1 MNEPTLRARV
11 DLYCPALRRALI
23 KVRPEYFQWSPDR
36 QERYAVTTPEA
47 DAVMLNVA
55 LIKELFGHTAS
66 SRDAGVACVDS
77 LSRAELAVWN
87 EVLLPYRGIGED
99 CFYWDE
105 LLLEGIAILDFPSL
119 RAFDETY
126 WRFQG
131 NLSGICDLDLAGKPY
146 RGSFYLDAAQLRIA
160 GRCRRVRLSMAAG
173 YLYAALADASRELLE
188 ARIPYRYAPGKH
200 HGKVK
205 GRFWPWDMR
214 VSAGGQEAVLE
225 ELQQRMWAYERD
237 RLDALLT
244 SWDAAGR
251 ACVYRLDESERSDP
265 SAHFVFA
272 DKEALAAVRFR
283 AFNRDTREIEGPANE
298 LKAAVEAEKA
308 LMARFID
315 EQHAE
320 ITRTH
325 DPKISRFRE
334 RGNVLVSV

>member
-23 KVRPEYFQWSPDR
+23 KVRPEYFRWSPAQ
-36 QERYAVTTPEA
+36 QECYGVTPPPA
-47 DAVMLNVA
+47 DAAALNVA
-55 LIKELFGHTAS
+55 LIKELFGRRIS
-66 SRDAGVACVDS
+66 SRDAGVACVES
-77 LSRAELAVWN
+77 LTRAELATWN
-87 EVLLPYRGIGED
+87 EALLPHRGIGED

-105 LLLEGIAILDFPSL
+105 LLGEGRTIIDFPSL
-119 RAFDETY
+119 QAFDETY
-126 WRFQG
+126 WRSQS
-131 NLSGICDLDLAGKPY
+131 NLNSICDPDFATKPY

-160 GRCRRVRLSMAAG
+160 GRFSRARLSMAAG
-173 YLYAALADASRELLE
+173 YLYAALVDVTREMLE
-188 ARIPYRYAPGKH
+188 ARIPYEYVPGKH

-205 GRFWPWDMR
+205 GHFWRWDMR

-225 ELQQRMWAYERD
+225 ELQQRLWAYERD

-265 SAHFVFA
+265 NVHFVFA

-283 AFNRDTREIEGPANE
+283 TFNRDTMEIEEPANE
-298 LKAAVEAEKA
+298 LKAAVEAEKG